1 MPITGPPRTEPDVRH
16 SRIRLPPWMFNGEV
30 SVHGPVQGTRLPG
43 SESGACWLVPCS
55 PCPPPF
61 APPTPT
67 SVARRRSPASQ
78 LLWRGLT
85 SRLCAS
91 SASAHHLPDADQ
103 GATALARREISR
115 FPGKERTHML
125 GSTTAP
131 GRPGARDDAPVHVA
145 FRSMHSVGVPGVLF
159 SRLNTQPMRTP
170 VNASPSPS
178 RGPTHDSGTVWSL
191 HLHWKR
197 LALSTPCRSPG
208 ARTVK
213 LRHSG
218 KDWVQS

>member
-1 MPITGPPRTEPDVRH
+1 MELFRLATSPIPGIGALPIQRHSEQSSMFQRLGDCGRDAHYWAPPRTEPDVRH

-55 PCPPPF
+55 PWPPPF
-61 APPTPT
+61 APPTPAP
-67 SVARRRSPASQ
+67 VARRRSPASQ

-115 FPGKERTHML
+115 FPGKERTPML

-131 GRPGARDDAPVHVA
+131 GRPGA
-145 FRSMHSVGVPGVLF
+145 
-159 SRLNTQPMRTP
+159 
-170 VNASPSPS
+170 
-178 RGPTHDSGTVWSL
+178 
-191 HLHWKR
+191 
-197 LALSTPCRSPG
+197 
-208 ARTVK
+208 
-213 LRHSG
+213 
-218 KDWVQS
+218 